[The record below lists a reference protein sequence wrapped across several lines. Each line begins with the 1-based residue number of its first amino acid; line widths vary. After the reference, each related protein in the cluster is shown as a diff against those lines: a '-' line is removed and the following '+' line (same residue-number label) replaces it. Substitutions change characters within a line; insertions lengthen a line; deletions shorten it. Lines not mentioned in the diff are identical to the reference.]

1 MVQVRSLRDL
11 PQPSDDGQRPP
22 PPQQPLPPALLN
34 PVETLS
40 GFYNACPLATRTL
53 LVVGCVG
60 LVLSISSSVASMLA
74 ICPNRFN
81 AFSVYRLFTSWL
93 VDTSALS
100 FAFALCSF
108 SSSSVTL
115 EGKRGSVFL
124 FLVFFVSCFVSGAL
138 ASMLA
143 VLLQV
148 PTGCM
153 GGYWPAVFSI
163 MIIDAEDAPDAPR
176 RVFCFPA
183 EIPARW
189 YPWLLALIFQLLFAR
204 GIALNIIAG
213 LVIGTAR
220 KF

>member
-1 MVQVRSLRDL
+1 
-11 PQPSDDGQRPP
+11 
-22 PPQQPLPPALLN
+22 
-34 PVETLS
+34 
-40 GFYNACPLATRTL
+40 
-53 LVVGCVG
+53 
-60 LVLSISSSVASMLA
+60 MLA